1 MVWRIDQPFR
11 QWVVFRQSS
20 SCRLPGS
27 EYFSATPSVVAIFGL
42 GASTMSASFF
52 TPGLL
57 RSHLQLQRNGVFLL
71 AIISSRCPSD
81 LTSLRYDTLKTDC
94 QTYLGH
100 LIIIYCLPM
109 GKDVCAILALG
120 DSLAVRRPLSASHDC
135 VFCEFPHPHCP
146 ISTSAFAVH
155 LSWCLREAGISAP
168 PGSTRAIFVSD
179 AFRSGIAS
187 SEILRAGIRSGAS
200 TFFRHCLRPAASD
213 SMTR

>member
-1 MVWRIDQPFR
+1 M
-11 QWVVFRQSS
+11 VFRQSS

-120 DSLAVRRPLSASHDC
+120 TPSQFVALCPLLMAAFSASFLILTALFQRLLSPSISHGVC
-135 VFCEFPHPHCP
+135 VKQAFPLRL
-146 ISTSAFAVH
+146 V
-155 LSWCLREAGISAP
+155 LREPYSSQTLSEAALPRLRFCAP
-168 PGSTRAIFVSD
+168 VTSPAHQP
-179 AFRSGIAS
+179 
-187 SEILRAGIRSGAS
+187 
-200 TFFRHCLRPAASD
+200 FFRHCLRPAASD